1 MLQPS
6 KPAEKQ
12 KHGQGSATTV
22 SEISGEM
29 VQGSAYS
36 DSNPKLLRDSAQIE
50 PSSHLAATITT
61 TKTPRSAQV
70 LHQLRPD
77 PRGEAVK
84 YTTVKKQGETLVL
97 IDTLQF
103 LHRSR

>member
-50 PSSHLAATITT
+50 PSSPLTT

-70 LHQLRPD
+70 LYQLRPD

-84 YTTVKKQGETLVL
+84 YTTVQNLGETLVL
-97 IDTLQF
+97 IDTVQF